1 MHWVMRGLEIAAWV
15 QFVTFAVH
23 DTIPLGRW
31 NNLSQFQ
38 RVIPLG
44 RRVRGSVLNSVT
56 AGAVLVLFWLGWMR
70 GGETGGF
77 FRVAL
82 LVTLG
87 VLVYMEFRAWWRPY
101 LFGAT
106 PAIIEK
112 LRPNWEGTYAFL
124 PERNGIKPNAMHCVM
139 HAATVAGFGF
149 ALADH
154 FMRLH
159 AMHTQS
165 IL

>member
-1 MHWVMRGLEIAAWV
+1 MTWVVRGLEIAVWV
-15 QFVTFAVH
+15 QFVTFAAH
-23 DTIPLGRW
+23 DTVPLGRW
-31 NNLSQFQ
+31 NNLGQF
-38 RVIPLG
+38 RREIPLG
-44 RRVRGSVLNSVT
+44 RRVRGSLLNVVT
-56 AGAVLVLFWLGWMR
+56 AGAAVVLFWLGWVS
-70 GGETGGF
+70 GGEMAGDWRMT
-77 FRVAL
+77 L
-82 LVTLG
+82 LITLA

-124 PERNGIKPNAMHCVM
+124 PVRNGIRPNAMHCVM

-154 FMRLH
+154 MTRSR
-159 AMHTQS
+159 MS
-165 IL
+165 